1 MLVIKV
7 EEESACCMYRLRLQV
22 KKVSVDCRYYAT
34 YRFTICR
41 IATSHSAMNIE
52 MDSILVTWQSGTA

>member
-1 MLVIKV
+1 MLYVQTELASEKRRLWTV
-7 EEESACCMYRLRLQV
+7 GVQES
-22 KKVSVDCRYYAT
+22 YAT